1 MQEDGGKGSGP
12 LRVGVIGVGYLG
24 RLHAQKISSFPDVR
38 FVGVCDVNAAHGKA
52 VAQECGTGFFERRGR
67 LLAETDAVSI
77 AVPTTEHYRVAMD
90 AMRAG
95 VHVLLEK
102 PITASLREARTLVRE
117 AEERNLV
124 FQIGHVERF
133 NPAVREAASILTEPR
148 FIECHRLGPFGG
160 RGTDVDV
167 VLDLMIHDI
176 DLILSFVRSPVTR
189 IHAVGVPVVSSNI
202 DIANARLTFA
212 SGCVANITASRVSAK
227 KQRKIRIF
235 QEDAYVSMD
244 FVEHSIQI
252 FRRTYPHGTHD
263 LPEIAGELLE
273 TEKGDSLR
281 DEIRSFLD
289 CVAGGTAPRVSGV
302 EGLAALEMAFRIL
315 RKMRR
320 R

>member
-1 MQEDGGKGSGP
+1 M

-24 RLHAQKISSFPDVR
+24 RLHAQKIASFDDVD
-38 FVGVCDVNAAHGKA
+38 FVGVCDADRERGISVGK
-52 VAQECGTGFFERRGR
+52 EFGTAFFGDTRS
-67 LLAETDAVSI
+67 LLRQVDAVSI
-77 AVPTTEHYRVAMD
+77 AVPTTAHFRVARE

-102 PITASLREARTLVRE
+102 PIAASVREGRALVRE
-117 AEERNLV
+117 AFARRLV
-124 FQIGHVERF
+124 FQIGHLERF
-133 NPAVREAASILTEPR
+133 NPAVLSAASVLREPR
-148 FIECHRLGPFGG
+148 FIECHRLGTFGG

-189 IHAVGVPVVSSNI
+189 ISAVGVPVISPNV

-212 SGCVANITASRVSAK
+212 NGCVSNVTASRVSMR

-244 FVEHSIQI
+244 FVENNIQI
-252 FRRTYPHGTHD
+252 FRRMFPQGPKG
-263 LPEIAGELLE
+263 LPEITGEVLE
-273 TEKGDSLR
+273 TGKGDPLR
-281 DEIRSFLD
+281 DEIRSFVD
-289 CVAGGTAPRVSGV
+289 CARSGSAPRVSGAD
-302 EGLAALEMAFRIL
+302 GLAALEVAFRIL

>member
-1 MQEDGGKGSGP
+1 M

-24 RLHAQKISSFPDVR
+24 RLHAQKIASFDDVD
-38 FVGVCDVNAAHGKA
+38 FVGVCDADRERGISVG
-52 VAQECGTGFFERRGR
+52 EEFGTSFFGDTRS
-67 LLAETDAVSI
+67 LLRQVDAVSI
-77 AVPTTEHYRVAMD
+77 AVPTTAHFRVARE

-102 PITASLREARTLVRE
+102 PIAASVREGRALVRE
-117 AEERNLV
+117 AFARRLV
-124 FQIGHVERF
+124 FQIGHLERF
-133 NPAVREAASILTEPR
+133 NPAVLSAASVLKEPR
-148 FIECHRLGPFGG
+148 FIECHRLGTFGG

-189 IHAVGVPVVSSNI
+189 ISAVGVPVISPNV

-212 SGCVANITASRVSAK
+212 NGCVSNVTASRVSMR

-244 FVEHSIQI
+244 FVENNIQI
-252 FRRTYPHGTHD
+252 FRRMFPQGPKG
-263 LPEIAGELLE
+263 LPEITGEVLE
-273 TEKGDSLR
+273 TEKGDPLR
-281 DEIRSFLD
+281 DEIRSFVD
-289 CVAGGTAPRVSGV
+289 CARSGSAPRVSGAD
-302 EGLAALEMAFRIL
+302 GLAALEVAFRIL

>member
-1 MQEDGGKGSGP
+1 VAGSAP

-24 RLHAQKISSFPDVR
+24 RLHAQKIASFPDHR
-38 FVGVCDVNAAHGKA
+38 FAGVCDSDPARGRA
-52 VAQECGTGFFERRGR
+52 VAEECRTAFFADRRR
-67 LLAETDAVSI
+67 LLAEVDAVSI
-77 AVPTTEHYRVAMD
+77 AVPTTHHYRVAMD

-102 PITASLREARTLVRE
+102 PITANVREARALVRE
-117 AEERNLV
+117 AAKRKLV

-133 NPAVREAASILTEPR
+133 NPAVLEAASLLTEPR

-167 VLDLMIHDI
+167 VLDLMIHDL
-176 DLILSFVRSPVTR
+176 DLILSFVRSPVRR
-189 IHAVGVPVVSSNI
+189 IQAVGVPVISPNI
-202 DIANARLTFA
+202 DIANARISFA
-212 SGCVANITASRVSAK
+212 NGCVANVTASRVSAR

-244 FVEHSIQI
+244 FVEHTIQI
-252 FRRTYPHGTHD
+252 FRKTFPRGPQGP
-263 LPEIAGELLE
+263 PEISGELLE

-289 CVAGGTAPRVSGV
+289 CVMRLAPPRVSGV
-302 EGLAALEMAFRIL
+302 DGLAALETAFQIL
-315 RKMRR
+315 RNMRR
-320 R
+320 N

>member
-1 MQEDGGKGSGP
+1 MESGP

-24 RLHAQKISSFPDVR
+24 RLHAQKISSFPDLR
-38 FVGVCDVNAAHGKA
+38 FVGVCDVNTDHGKN
-52 VAQECGTGFFERRGR
+52 VAGECRTEYFPKHRR
-67 LLAETDAVSI
+67 LLEEVDAVSI
-77 AVPTTEHYRVAMD
+77 AVPTTSHFRVAMD

-102 PITASLREARTLVRE
+102 PIAANVREARTLVRE
-117 AEERNLV
+117 AAERNLV

-189 IHAVGVPVVSSNI
+189 IHAVGVPVVSSNV

-212 SGCVANITASRVSAK
+212 GGCVANVTASRVSAK

-252 FRRTYPHGTHD
+252 FRRTFPHGRD
-263 LPEIAGELLE
+263 GSPEISGELLE

-281 DEIRSFLD
+281 DEIRSFFD
-289 CVAGGTAPRVSGV
+289 CVVSGTAPRVSGV
-302 EGLAALEMAFRIL
+302 EGLAALELAFRIR